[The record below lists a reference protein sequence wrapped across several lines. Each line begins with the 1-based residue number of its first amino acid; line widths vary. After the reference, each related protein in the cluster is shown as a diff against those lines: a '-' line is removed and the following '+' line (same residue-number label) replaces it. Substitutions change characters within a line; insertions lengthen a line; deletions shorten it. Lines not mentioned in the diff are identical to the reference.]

1 MHDHEVVVVC
11 LLDFFCSAGKNIPD
25 QEDLAMVLH
34 LACSEV
40 KSAGVENVVVMAR
53 ITLGAIVEK
62 RKSPALLPD
71 FVLQR
76 FGFAASEDA
85 SNHLEKA
92 LLTQIEECSW
102 EHLRDHHYQIKAC
115 AIDFD
120 KDINHMNR
128 ARPVSI
134 IDRKSLFEW
143 DGMLLQWVHAL
154 QERSSLRQSQLLKE
168 MQRSRDKSGHKTMVC
183 HFQKC
188 KGTVIQGGKL
198 VRHLEEVH
206 GLRQE
211 DAKNW

>member
-1 MHDHEVVVVC
+1 MVC

-40 KSAGVENVVVMAR
+40 KSAGVENVVVIAR

-76 FGFAASEDA
+76 FGFAPSEDA

-143 DGMLLQWVHAL
+143 DGMSLQWVHAL
-154 QERSSLRQSQLLKE
+154 QERISLRQSQLLKE

-206 GLRQE
+206 GLSQE